1 MVPAL
6 IWFCSSSVLRFHHG
20 RENAFFYFS
29 MDVCVRDVY
38 MSRKTDEKESDTV
51 THAPNAVVPMWK
63 TFFSLNSFENLIVG

>member
-1 MVPAL
+1 MDV
-6 IWFCSSSVLRFHHG
+6 CVR
-20 RENAFFYFS
+20 
-29 MDVCVRDVY
+29 DVCVRDVY